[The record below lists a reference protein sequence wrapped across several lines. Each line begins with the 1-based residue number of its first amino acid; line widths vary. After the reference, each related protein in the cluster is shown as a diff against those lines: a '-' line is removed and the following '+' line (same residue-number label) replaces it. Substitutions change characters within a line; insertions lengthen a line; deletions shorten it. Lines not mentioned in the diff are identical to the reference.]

1 MLNSILL
8 IVELH
13 DDYIEIGSL
22 TSRPTIC
29 SLAVNIE
36 EIAGELNQLIRIH
49 YNYKPDKTIH
59 WPLILSHGPKIMFK
73 HVLNI

>member
-49 YNYKPDKTIH
+49 YNYKPAKQYTER
-59 WPLILSHGPKIMFK
+59 WFYLMVQKIC
-73 HVLNI
+73 LNI